1 MEEALLADL
10 DRLWDQIKGWDR
22 VAVENALVELLPGI
36 VDAYGAA
43 YAEVAALWFEQLVG
57 SSPVVGSPDRRE
69 AVTRS
74 VRYALR
80 PYLEGAALGVV
91 QSRVASVV
99 LRHARQ
105 AGRDVIDDSVRATP
119 GVRYARRLT
128 GTENCDFCVIL
139 ASRGPVYGTE
149 LDAGG
154 WGNRYHD
161 DCDCEPVPV
170 RGQWRP
176 DSDSPRGV
184 SWDGENPGYDFEE
197 LYLDEYRPYWRP
209 GDKITDVTRRRRDA
223 RPAGRPGRPKG
234 SKNKKPKVA
243 TGAGGGG
250 KKPPV
255 IPSVEGMDVPEWLT
269 DRVLDKIMNGVIW
282 VDRSGKAILHG
293 GHKHGKG
300 WLNKT
305 EFPESW
311 TTDDVRKAIILTW
324 NKPDAVRFSGDRRET
339 RKIIDGVVVHVSA
352 YGRHYDRFIAAYP
365 LGGAGVR
372 ENRINK
378 SYNKVIPP
386 DWNDKR
392 QRWQRS

>member
-1 MEEALLADL
+1 M
-10 DRLWDQIKGWDR
+10 
-22 VAVENALVELLPGI
+22 ENALVELLPGI

-43 YAEVAALWFEQLVG
+43 YAEVAAQWFEQLVG
-57 SSPVVGSPDRRE
+57 SSPMVGSPDRRE
-69 AVTRS
+69 AVTKS

-80 PYLEGAALGVV
+80 PYMEGAALGVV
-91 QSRVASVV
+91 QSRVAGVV

-105 AGRDVIDDSVRATP
+105 AGRDVIDGSVRATP

-128 GTENCDFCVIL
+128 GAHSCDFCVIL

-149 LDAGG
+149 QDAGG

-170 RGQWRP
+170 RGTWRP
-176 DSDSPRGV
+176 DSGSPSGL
-184 SWDGENPGYDFEE
+184 SWDGQSPGYDFDK
-197 LYLDEYRPYWRP
+197 LYDEEYRPFWRP

-223 RPAGRPGRPKG
+223 RPAGKPGRPKG

-255 IPSVEGMDVPEWLT
+255 IPSVEGMDVPDWLT
-269 DRVLDKIMNGVIW
+269 DSVLDKVMNGVIW
-282 VDRSGKAILHG
+282 VDRRGRAALHG

-311 TTDDVRKAIILTW
+311 TDDDVRKAIILTW
-324 NKPDAVRFSGDRRET
+324 NSPEMVKLVGDRRET
-339 RKIIDGVVVHVSA
+339 RRIVDGVLVRVSA
-352 YGRHYDRFIAAYP
+352 YGADYESFRAAYP
-365 LGGAGVR
+365 EGGKGVI
-372 ENRINK
+372 ENSLEGNYHRGIDPSWKKEKNGWF
-378 SYNKVIPP
+378 KV
-386 DWNDKR
+386 
-392 QRWQRS
+392 